1 MSPALTGF
9 VFQEAGCRHALED
22 RFVCDWNVCAMA
34 VADGVTRFE
43 YGVNSEAESG
53 RVRQVALEVCATAV
67 ELLSGAGRVPERVER
82 AGPEANRRIAAIN
95 RSYGFSS
102 ADDYSSRDPY
112 AAVGCCG
119 VLSEDFWYF
128 GYIGDCEVRM
138 LSADGQNTAL
148 SDDQLIGTCRVLQS
162 LAHLPRQEQAR
173 ILRRDLRNRMDAK
186 DTAGRPCGH
195 GVFNGDPRADAWWRC
210 GSVRAEPGSIFVLST
225 DGGRAL
231 IRSNRFAALVRGVLE
246 NSQPGAEGPAA
257 CRQLWAELA
266 AANPADCADDVTVIV
281 AGLQ

>member
-1 MSPALTGF
+1 MSPALIGF
-9 VFQEAGCRHALED
+9 VFQETGCRHALED
-22 RFVCDWNVCAMA
+22 RFLCDWSACAMA
-34 VADGVTRFE
+34 VADGVTRFN
-43 YGVNSEAESG
+43 YGTDSEAESA
-53 RVRQVALEVCATAV
+53 RVGQVAFAFCATAV
-67 ELLSGAGRVPERVER
+67 ELLSSAGRHPELIER
-82 AGPEANRRIAAIN
+82 AGPEANRQIATIN

-119 VLSEDFWYF
+119 VLSEGFWHF

-138 LSADGQNTAL
+138 LSADGRNTAL

-173 ILRRDLRNRMDAK
+173 ILRRDLRNRVEAK

-210 GSVRAEPGSIFVLST
+210 GSVRAEPGGIFVLST

-231 IRSNRFAALVRGVLE
+231 IRSNRFAALVRGILE
-246 NSQPGAEGPAA
+246 CSQPGAEGPAT

-281 AGLQ
+281 AGPQ